1 MVSYLKYRCD
11 KGAVNSGITVIG
23 HELGKDRDMENQRS
37 LRVMHV
43 IARMNVGGPAVLVA
57 DLMRSVDSGKFEQ
70 VLVTGYCDEN
80 ESDYLDE
87 VATDIKAVRIVGLGR
102 SVSVIKDLLA
112 FVRLIRE
119 IKRFDPD
126 VIHTHT
132 AKAGVLGRIAGLIAK
147 PSAKRVHTYH
157 GHLLHGYF
165 GAGKTRVVVVIE
177 KILCWISHGLI
188 SIGTNVMND
197 LLKVGIGKAD
207 KFHVIFPGLQ
217 DLDVMPKTQAQS
229 ELGLDPDKLFVV
241 FVGRLTQIKRPD
253 RLVEIAAELKKHYPN
268 VHLLVAGAGELF
280 DATKNAA
287 ESQSLPIT
295 FYGWRNDIARIL
307 CASDIAILCSD
318 NEGIPLTLIQ
328 AAQAGLP
335 IVSTDIGSVS
345 DIVKHQEGG
354 LLVGCS
360 STELANGLKVLIED
374 ADLRARY
381 GAAGKAR
388 ATQFFSSKSMVQAHE
403 NLYRDLLK

>member
-1 MVSYLKYRCD
+1 MVSYLKYRRD
-11 KGAVNSGITVIG
+11 KGADNSGITVIVF
-23 HELGKDRDMENQRS
+23 ELGKDGGMESGRS

-57 DLMRSVDSGKFEQ
+57 DLMRSVDSSKFEQ
-70 VLVTGYCDEN
+70 VLVTGYCDEH

-102 SVSVIKDLLA
+102 SVSAMRDFLA
-112 FVRLIRE
+112 FTGLIRE
-119 IKRFDPD
+119 IKTFDPD

-147 PSAKRVHTYH
+147 PSARRIHTYH

-165 GAGKTRVVVVIE
+165 GAGKTRVVIAIE
-177 KILCWISHGLI
+177 KFLSWISHGLI
-188 SIGTNVMND
+188 SIGTNVMKD
-197 LLKVGIGKAD
+197 LLEVGIGTEG

-217 DLDVMPKTQAQS
+217 NLEIISKSQAQA
-229 ELGLDPDKLFVV
+229 ELGLDPKKLYVV

-253 RLVEIAAELKKHYPN
+253 RLVEIAAELKQDYPN
-268 VHLLVAGAGELF
+268 VNLLVAGAGELL
-280 DATKNAA
+280 DATKSAA
-287 ESQSLPIT
+287 ESQELPMT

-307 CASDIAILCSD
+307 CASDIAVLCSD

-335 IVSTDIGSVS
+335 IVSTDVGSVS
-345 DIVKHQEGG
+345 DIVKQQEGG

-360 STELANGLKVLIED
+360 SAELVNGLSKLIED
-374 ADLRARY
+374 VNLRARY
-381 GAAGKAR
+381 GAVGKSR
-388 ATQFFSSKSMVQAHE
+388 AYEFFSSKSMVQAHE
-403 NLYRDLLK
+403 QLYRDLLE

>member
-1 MVSYLKYRCD
+1 MLSYLKYRCD
-11 KGAVNSGITVIG
+11 KGADNSGITVIG
-23 HELGKDRDMENQRS
+23 YELGKDRDMENQRS

-43 IARMNVGGPAVLVA
+43 ITRMNVGGPAVLVA

-70 VLVTGYCDEN
+70 VLVTGYCNEN

-102 SVSVIKDLLA
+102 SVSLKKDFLA
-112 FVRLIRE
+112 FNGLIRV

-147 PSAKRVHTYH
+147 PSSKRVHTYH

-177 KILCWISHGLI
+177 KILSWISHGLI

-197 LLKVGIGKAD
+197 LLKVGIGKAG

-217 DLDVMPKTQAQS
+217 GLDVIPKAQAQT
-229 ELGLDPDKLFVV
+229 ELGLDPDKLYMV

-253 RLVEIAAELKKHYPN
+253 RLVEIAAELTKHYPN

-280 DATKNAA
+280 DATKNSA
-287 ESQSLPIT
+287 ELQELPMT
-295 FYGWRNDIARIL
+295 FYGWRNDIPRIL
-307 CASDIAILCSD
+307 CASDIAVLCSD

-335 IVSTDIGSVS
+335 IVSTDVGSVS
-345 DIVKHQEGG
+345 DIVKHQAGG

-360 STELANGLKVLIED
+360 STELAIGLKVLIED

-403 NLYRDLLK
+403 NLYRALLK